1 MNSLVLCIVVYLG
14 FIVAYRTYGKFLG
27 NKLFE
32 LSKDALTPAQ
42 ELEDGMDYVPAKKD
56 ILFGHHFT
64 SIAGTGPPDR
74 QSRPGP
80 RSRPSRLVHAFP
92 AAWSLRSW
100 YSASRLRGDWGNN
113 SRSKL

>member
-32 LSKDALTPAQ
+32 LSKDVLTPAH
-42 ELEDGMDYVPAKKD
+42 ELEDDMDYVPARKD

-64 SIAGTGPPDR
+64 SIAGTGPIV
-74 QSRPGP
+74 GP
-80 RSRPSRLVHAFP
+80 AIGVIWGWALKCWLSWRGVRLSSWRS
-92 AAWSLRSW
+92 AWARSW
-100 YSASRLRGDWGNN
+100 P
-113 SRSKL
+113 